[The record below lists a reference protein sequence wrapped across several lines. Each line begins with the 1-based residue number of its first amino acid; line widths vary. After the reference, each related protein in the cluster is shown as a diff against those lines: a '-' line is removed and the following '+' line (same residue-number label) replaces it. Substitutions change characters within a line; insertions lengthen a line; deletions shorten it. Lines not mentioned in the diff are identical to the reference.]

1 MACFT
6 SYWLQRSLI
15 MNHLYALIDTLIA
28 HGIQNELI
36 SKRDEIYVRNRLLAA
51 FNTSEY
57 EASSEVLDFD
67 LYETLDALA
76 AFAVKEGLIEDSIA
90 EKDIFTSNLMNIFLP
105 APSMVENK
113 FWTLY
118 EKSPIKATNYFYHLS
133 QNVNYIKMSRIA
145 KNVQFKANSPYGDID
160 ITINLSKP
168 EKDPKEIARLKTAPP
183 NKYPSCLLCIENEG
197 YNGTLS
203 LPDRA
208 NHRTIA
214 VELNHRLWRLQ
225 YSPYLYYNEH
235 CIFLSE
241 KHEPMHISKDSFYT
255 LLSFTKMF
263 PHYFIG
269 SNADLPIVGGSI
281 LSHEHY
287 QGGCYEFPIH
297 RAGTLWDFTISKY
310 PNVKCSVL
318 NWPMSTIELTADS
331 LEDVAECTN
340 YIFETWKNYSDA
352 AVDIIA
358 YTDDTPHNTVTPVAK
373 RKDGKY
379 SMLVVLRNNRTTTE
393 HPLGIFHPHADV
405 QHVKKENIGLIEV
418 MGLAILP
425 GRLLQELEDIKTYII
440 GKRTDV
446 APYHMTWANDLK
458 ENYDGSDLTAYV
470 QAALGKKFTR
480 VLEDAGVFKL
490 TDEGIAHFKAFTEN
504 L

>member
-1 MACFT
+1 
-6 SYWLQRSLI
+6 
-15 MNHLYALIDTLIA
+15 MNRLYTLIDTLIA

-36 SKRDEIYVRNRLLAA
+36 TKRDEIYVRNRLLAA
-51 FNTSEY
+51 FKAPEY
-57 EASSEVLDFD
+57 EKTNEVCDLD
-67 LYETLDALA
+67 LYETLDALTTL
-76 AFAVKEGLIEDSIA
+76 AVSEGLVEDSVA
-90 EKDIFTSNLMNIFLP
+90 EKDIFTSNLMNYFLP
-105 APSMVENK
+105 VPSMIEDK
-113 FWTLY
+113 FWLLY
-118 EKSPIKATNYFYHLS
+118 EKDPKLATNYFYHLS
-133 QNVNYIKMSRIA
+133 QNVNYVKMSRIA
-145 KNVQFKANSPYGDID
+145 KNVQFKSVSPYGDID

-214 VELNHRLWRLQ
+214 VALNNRNWRLQ

-241 KHEPMHISKDSFYT
+241 THEPMHISKDSFYT
-255 LLSFTKMF
+255 LLSFVKLF

-287 QGGCYEFPIH
+287 QGGCYEFPLH
-297 RAGTLWDFTISKY
+297 RAKSLYAFKIEQY
-310 PNVKCSVL
+310 PTVSCNVL
-318 NWPMSTIELTADS
+318 NWPMSTIELTADH
-331 LEDVAECTN
+331 LDDVAECAN
-340 YIFETWKNYSDA
+340 YIFETWQTYSDEA
-352 AVDIIA
+352 ADILA
-358 YTDDTPHNTVTPVAK
+358 FTGDTPHNTVTPVAK
-373 RKDGKY
+373 MKDGKF
-379 SMLVVLRNNRTTTE
+379 SMLVVLRNNRTTKE

-425 GRLLQELEDIKTYII
+425 GRLLHELETIKAYIGGDETAKVADYHLPWAQELKASYQ
-440 GKRTDV
+440 G
-446 APYHMTWANDLK
+446 
-458 ENYDGSDLTAYV
+458 GDLTTYV
-470 QAALGKKFTR
+470 QDALGKKFTR

-490 TDEGIAHFKAFTEN
+490 TEEGINHFKAFTN
-504 L
+504 SL